1 MGRKSLWHLSNL
13 PYYGMKRELLFL
25 DDFTKGTL
33 CMIALVAA
41 VVVLAAEVV
50 AGVPVDVLLQQ
61 YGIVGVILVLLF
73 TGRLALGRE
82 LKGMKEERDRYR
94 QANEQILNSLSAL
107 PNNMEATLSALELI
121 KDTLIEIQAES
132 RHRRYNG
139 EKE

>member
-1 MGRKSLWHLSNL
+1 
-13 PYYGMKRELLFL
+13 
-25 DDFTKGTL
+25 
-33 CMIALVAA
+33 MIALVAA